1 MIEKICIIGVG
12 LIGGS
17 LAKALKN
24 KHYVKTIMGFSR
36 HEENLKTAKKLEV
49 IDDYSL
55 NIETA
60 LFGANI
66 VIIATPVNSF
76 KTIFK
81 SIKPY
86 LTEDMI
92 ITDVGSTKGSIINA
106 AKEVFVSVPVNFVG
120 AHPIAGKEKNSV
132 EESEITLFKNKRVII
147 TPLENTN
154 QKSLK
159 MIKDMWQQTGALIET
174 MSVAKHDEVLAMTSH
189 LPHILAY
196 ALIDDF
202 IENHPEAFDY
212 TAGGFKDFSRI
223 ASSDAIMWRDICLN
237 NSHEIIKQVEQYK
250 KTLDKLILLIKNN
263 KADELEKVFSNAKE
277 QRDNH
282 FNNKNNQ

>member
-17 LAKALKN
+17 LAKALKKN
-24 KHYVKTIMGFSR
+24 HFVKTIVGYSR
-36 HEENLKTAKKLEV
+36 NEENLKIAKNLKV
-49 IDDYSL
+49 IDEYSL
-55 NIETA
+55 DIEQA
-60 LFGANI
+60 LTGANI
-66 VIIATPVNSF
+66 IIIATPVNSF
-76 KTIFK
+76 SAIFK
-81 SIKPY
+81 LIKPY
-86 LTEDMI
+86 LTNEMI
-92 ITDVGSTKGSIINA
+92 LTDVGSTKGSILKA
-106 AKEVFVSVPVNFVG
+106 AKNIFSSVPTNFVG

-132 EESEITLFKNKRVII
+132 TESEETLFQNKQVII

-154 QKSLK
+154 KNALAT
-159 MIKDMWQQTGALIET
+159 IKNMWQQTGAIITT
-174 MSVAKHDEVLAMTSH
+174 MDTAEHDKILAMTSH

-202 IENHPEAFDY
+202 IENHPEAFKW

-237 NSHEIIKQVEQYK
+237 NSTEIIKQIKQYQSS
-250 KTLDKLILLIKNN
+250 LDKMILLIKNN
-263 KADELEKVFSNAKE
+263 EADALEKVFANAKS

-282 FNNKNNQ
+282 FNKK